1 MQLNFLA
8 RHSLKTR
15 FTLST
20 MAIVLVSLW
29 SMSFY
34 ASFELRRDMQV
45 ELSAQQLAT
54 ASLLAQQIDARLS
67 ERLIWLQT
75 VAQDIDAE
83 LLADPSSLQS
93 RLDSHPILRTEFN
106 AGLMVLSASGVSL
119 ADIPRNADRAGR
131 THPHLKSVQI
141 ALAQG
146 RSSVGLAHL
155 DPRQGVPM
163 IDMAAPVQDANGLV
177 IGAVVGLTQL
187 NRPNFLSAITANP
200 YGRTGGYLLLEPGQ
214 RRVISATDTAR
225 VMEQLPGPG
234 VNPSLDR
241 FINGFQGSQVFT
253 NPLGQEI
260 LASDVAVPSTG
271 WIISA
276 VLPSAEAFAP
286 VRAMQQRTFY
296 ATLLLTLLAGGL
308 TWWLGRRQ
316 LAPVLDTVR
325 VLSQHQPEHNAPLAL
340 PANAPGEISALI
352 QAFNTLLTEL
362 AQRNQKLLAQQDML
376 SRTEAL
382 AHLGS
387 WEWDLDEDTMTW
399 SDELFQLFRLD
410 PAKGAP
416 TFGQQ
421 LRLYTQ
427 QDALRLKEAVDRALY
442 YAIPYELELHML
454 RRDGS
459 QRYYLARG
467 EAQRDAQS
475 VVRKLVGSI
484 QDVTELKQIQETLQH
499 SFVALQNV
507 LQTTLDGFLRFDRRG
522 LVLQVNPAYCA
533 MSGYTQDEL
542 LQMSVLD
549 LEATEKPEEI
559 AARIVHLYKTGREQF
574 DTRHRRKDG
583 SLWDV
588 EASMTANAG
597 SGGEVFAFLRDVT
610 ERKRAQLR
618 LEMAASV
625 FSHAHEGI
633 SITDIQGD
641 ILDVNDTFCQIT
653 GYTRGEVIGRNS
665 RMLKSERQD
674 AAFYQ
679 TLWKALLVNGNWNGE
694 IWNRR
699 KNGEIYPELL
709 TISAVRDERG
719 VTRQYVALFS
729 DISARKAVEDRV
741 RQLAFFDALTD
752 LPNRRLLTDR
762 LTQILL
768 TNKRSGHFGAVL
780 FLDLDNFKPLNDK
793 YGHAVGDMLLVE
805 VARRLKS
812 CVREVDTVARL
823 GGDEFVVVLSELDT
837 TLDASK
843 SQAQALAVA
852 EKIRQS
858 LSQVYQLQRSASTQT
873 PAGPLIEHHCT
884 ASVGVAVFEP
894 SQTDQDAILRY
905 ADQAMYR
912 AKEAGRNRVVLLG
925 ENPSELLDAIY

>member
-1 MQLNFLA
+1 MARMQLNFLA

-20 MAIVLVSLW
+20 MAIILASLW
-29 SMSFY
+29 SMSLY
-34 ASFELRRDMQV
+34 ASFELRRDMQDD
-45 ELSAQQLAT
+45 LSAQQFAT
-54 ASLLAQQIDARLS
+54 ASLLARQIDERLS
-67 ERLIWLQT
+67 ERLVWLQM
-75 VAQDIDAE
+75 VARDIDAE
-83 LLADPSSLQS
+83 LMADLPNLQS

-106 AGLMVLSASGVSL
+106 NGMIVVNTRSL
-119 ADIPRNADRAGR
+119 TIADSPRDEDRAGR
-131 THPHLKSVQI
+131 TYSHLKSVQM

-146 RSSVGLAHL
+146 RASIGQLVVDARLGS
-155 DPRQGVPM
+155 PM

-187 NRPNFLSAITANP
+187 DKPNFLSAITNNR
-200 YGRTGGYLLLEPGQ
+200 YGRTGGYLLVEPEQ
-214 RRVISATDTAR
+214 RRVISATDTSR
-225 VMEQLPGPG
+225 VMELLPSPG
-234 VNPSLDR
+234 VNPRLDR
-241 FINGFQGSQVFT
+241 FINGFQGSQVMT
-253 NPLGQEI
+253 NPAGQEI
-260 LASDVAVPSTG
+260 LASDAAVPSTG

-276 VLPSAEAFAP
+276 VLPTAEAFAP
-286 VRAMQQRTFY
+286 IRAMEQRTLY

-316 LAPVLDTVR
+316 LAPVLDTLR
-325 VLSQHQPEHNAPLAL
+325 ALSRYKPEHNTPQAL
-340 PANAPGEISALI
+340 PPSAPGEIGELI
-352 QAFNTLLTEL
+352 QAFNTLLTAL

-376 SRTEAL
+376 SRTEVL
-382 AHLGS
+382 AHVGS
-387 WEWDLDEDTMTW
+387 WEWDLDSDTVTW
-399 SDELFQLFRLD
+399 SDELFQFFRLD

-421 LRLYTQ
+421 LKLYTQ
-427 QDALRLKEAVDRALY
+427 QDALRLKEAVDRALR
-442 YAIPYELELHML
+442 YAIPYELELHTL

-467 EAQRDAQS
+467 EAQRDAQN
-475 VVRKLVGSI
+475 VVHKLVGSI
-484 QDVTELKQIQETLQH
+484 QDITELKQIQETQQH

-507 LQTTLDGFLRFDRRG
+507 LQTTLDGFLRFDRQGR
-522 LVLQVNPAYCA
+522 LLQVNPAYCV

-549 LEATEKPEEI
+549 LEATEKPEAV

-574 DTRHRRKDG
+574 ETRHRRKDG
-583 SLWDV
+583 SLWEV
-588 EASMTANAG
+588 EASLTANAG

-633 SITDIQGD
+633 SITDIQGN

-653 GYTRGEVIGRNS
+653 GYTRAEVIGKNTRL
-665 RMLKSERQD
+665 LKSERQD

-679 TLWKALLVNGNWNGE
+679 SMWKALLVNGNWNGE

-719 VTRQYVALFS
+719 TTRQYVALFS

-768 TNKRSGHFGAVL
+768 ANKRSGHFGAVL
-780 FLDLDNFKPLNDK
+780 FLDLDNFKPLNDAH
-793 YGHAVGDMLLVE
+793 GHAVGDMLLIE
-805 VARRLKS
+805 VARRLKA

-823 GGDEFVVVLSELDT
+823 GGDEFVVVLSELNT
-837 TLDASK
+837 TLAASK
-843 SQAQALAVA
+843 TQAMGVA

-858 LSQVYQLQRSASTQT
+858 LSEVYRQQRILGAQT
-873 PAGPLIEHHCT
+873 PADPPIEHHCT

-894 SQTDQDAILRY
+894 SQTDQDAILRH

-912 AKEAGRNRVVLLG
+912 AKKAGRNRVVLLG
-925 ENPSELLDAIY
+925 EAEPNPL

>member
-20 MAIVLVSLW
+20 MAIFLVSLW

-34 ASFELRRDMQV
+34 ASFELRRDMQ
-45 ELSAQQLAT
+45 EDLSAQQFAT
-54 ASLLAQQIDARLS
+54 ASLLARQIEERLS
-67 ERLIWLQT
+67 ERLVWLQM
-75 VAQDIDAE
+75 VARDIDAE
-83 LLADPSSLQS
+83 LLADLPGLQS

-106 AGLMVLSASGVSL
+106 DGLMVLNAKGTAL
-119 ADIPRNADRAGR
+119 ADTPRDADRAGLA
-131 THPHLKSVQI
+131 HLYLKSAQ
-141 ALAQG
+141 AAMTQG
-146 RSSVGLAHL
+146 RSSIGQLYL
-155 DPRQGVPM
+155 DPRHAVPM
-163 IDMAAPVQDANGLV
+163 IDMAAPVQDANGRV
-177 IGAVVGLTQL
+177 IGAVVGLTHL
-187 NRPNFLSAITANP
+187 HKPNFLSAITANR
-200 YGRTGGYLLLEPGQ
+200 YGRTGGFLLVEPLQ
-214 RRVISATDTAR
+214 RRVISATDTKR

-234 VNPSLDR
+234 ANPMLDR
-241 FINGFQGSQVFT
+241 FINGFQGSQVLT
-253 NPLGQEI
+253 NPLGEEI

-276 VLPSAEAFAP
+276 VLPTAEAFAP
-286 VRAMQQRTFY
+286 IRAMQQRNLY
-296 ATLLLTLLAGGL
+296 ATLLLTLLAGGV
-308 TWWLGRRQ
+308 TWWLSRHQ

-325 VLSQHQPEHNAPLAL
+325 ALSQHKPEHNTPLAL
-340 PANAPGEISALI
+340 PPSAPGEIGELI
-352 QAFNTLLTEL
+352 QAFNAMLTEL

-382 AHLGS
+382 AHVGS
-387 WEWDLDEDTMTW
+387 WEWDLDSDSVTW
-399 SDELFQLFRLD
+399 SDELFQFFRLD

-421 LRLYTQ
+421 LKLYTP
-427 QDALRLKEAVDRALY
+427 QDALRLKEAVDRALHY
-442 YAIPYELELHML
+442 GIPYELELHTL

-467 EAQRDAQS
+467 EAQRDAQN

-484 QDVTELKQIQETLQH
+484 QDITELKQAQETLQH
-499 SFVALQNV
+499 SFVALQSV
-507 LQTTLDGFLRFDRRG
+507 LQTTLDGFVRFDRQGR
-522 LVLQVNPAYCA
+522 VLQVNPAYCA
-533 MSGYTQDEL
+533 MSGYSHEEL

-549 LEATEKPEEI
+549 LEANEKPEEI
-559 AARIVHLYKTGREQF
+559 ATRMVRLFKTGRELF
-574 DTRHRRKDG
+574 ETRHRRKDG
-583 SLWDV
+583 SLWDI
-588 EASMTANAG
+588 EASMTANAA
-597 SGGEVFAFLRDVT
+597 SGGEIFGFLRDVT

-625 FSHAHEGI
+625 FSHAQEGI
-633 SITDIQGD
+633 SITDIQGN

-653 GYTRGEVIGRNS
+653 GYTRGEVIGKNTRL
-665 RMLKSERQD
+665 LKSERQD

-679 TLWKALLVNGNWNGE
+679 DLWKALLVNGHWNGE

-729 DISARKAVEDRV
+729 DISARKAIEDRV

-768 TNKRSGHFGAVL
+768 ANKRSGHFGAVL
-780 FLDLDNFKPLNDK
+780 FLDLDNFKPLNDQH
-793 YGHAVGDMLLVE
+793 GHAVGDMLLIE

-823 GGDEFVVVLSELDT
+823 GGDEFVVVLSELNT
-837 TLDASK
+837 TLETSR
-843 SQAQALAVA
+843 AQALAVA
-852 EKIRQS
+852 EKIRQA
-858 LSQVYQLQRSASTQT
+858 LSEVYRLQRSTSAQA
-873 PAGPLIEHHCT
+873 PADQLIEHHCT

-894 SQTDQDAILRY
+894 SQTDQDTILRH

-912 AKEAGRNRVVLLG
+912 AKEAGRNRVELQG
-925 ENPSELLDAIY
+925 ESPPKTV